1 MEFSNVSAG
10 ECGTQSLDK
19 SPPRVV
25 GYARV
30 STDRQAHVSQML
42 ALHDHGLTEEQ
53 IVVETASGA
62 EGQARPQRDQLLG
75 ELEPGDTLIIWNL
88 DRLGR
93 SMVEIV
99 NIVDDLHRRG
109 ITLKSLTQDLDTGT
123 TMGRM
128 LISIF
133 ASFAQMERERI
144 SERTRAGLAAA
155 RSGGRTLGRPSAL
168 TARQIRMVA
177 EMSAEGST
185 AAQIQ
190 DELAAMGVT
199 VSTKTIYRVRREQWN
214 REELEVAA

>member
-155 RSGGRTLGRPSAL
+155 RSTGRVLGRPSAL
-168 TARQIRMVA
+168 TSRQERMVL
-177 EMSAEGST
+177 EMTQEGAT
-185 AAQIQ
+185 ARQIQ
-190 DELAAMGVT
+190 DELGAMGVT
-199 VSTKTIYRVRREQWN
+199 VSTKTIYRARRDQGDHQM
-214 REELEVAA
+214 EVAA